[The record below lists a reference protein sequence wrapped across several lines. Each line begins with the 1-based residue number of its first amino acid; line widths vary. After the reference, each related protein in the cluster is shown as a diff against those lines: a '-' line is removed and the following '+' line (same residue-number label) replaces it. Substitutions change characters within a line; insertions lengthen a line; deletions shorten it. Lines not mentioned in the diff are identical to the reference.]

1 MSFVYPFLAFLFIP
15 LYLLYRSDTLVQSNK
30 KRKLLYLSLLF
41 AILALMRPVIQNRPT
56 EQKVDA
62 SEYIVALD
70 ASFSMQADDIKPNRF
85 EAAKASAK
93 ELMQQK
99 NKDRFTLFVFTS
111 NALLISPPTTD
122 TQISLMALDAI
133 EPKNILSKSTSLKE
147 LFQTVAKLSF
157 EEKNLIIYTDGGEE
171 YNLQVLTQLCKENTI
186 HPYIIATASSKGAL
200 LKKGN
205 KTLVDENDNIVISRI
220 NPILKPLADACQ
232 GEYFEITQSALASK
246 LSSAI
251 KQQKEDKK
259 LSISIHSYKELF
271 YFPLLI
277 SLFLF
282 IAAVTKIQNVLP
294 LLLFATP
301 FTAQTTHADS
311 LFDFYHI
318 KEAKRA
324 YKNKDYPV
332 AYAHFQKLS
341 PSPQSAYNKALSLYQ
356 LHKYRKAAEVLASIR
371 TKDATLKQ
379 NIFYTLGICATKLKK
394 YDKAKIYYQKALA
407 LGYDKASY
415 ENLLELYRKR
425 LVEKKEIYDS
435 LKKAKVNQKSGAGS
449 KKKSNKSSKKK
460 SSSNNASSSKASA
473 GTKKAQQQYQKKDAK
488 ITKSQ
493 QKYKFSYKAYELI
506 NKGYTNEKHPW

>member
-15 LYLLYRSDTLVQSNK
+15 LYLLYRSDTLIKNNK

-41 AILALMRPVIQNRPT
+41 AILALMRPVIENRPT
-56 EQKVDA
+56 QQQVDA

-93 ELMQQK
+93 ELMQHN
-99 NKDRFTLFVFTS
+99 NKDRFTLFIFTS

-133 EPKNILSKSTSLKE
+133 EPQNILSKSTSLKE
-147 LFQTVAKLSF
+147 LFKTVAKLSF
-157 EEKNLIIYTDGGEE
+157 EEKNLILYTDGGEE
-171 YNLQVLTQLCKENTI
+171 YDLEELTQLCKENTI

-200 LKKGN
+200 LKKDN

-232 GEYFEITQSALASK
+232 GEYFEITQSALATK

-251 KQQKEDKK
+251 KQQKKDKK
-259 LSISIHSYKELF
+259 LSIMIHSYKELF
-271 YFPLLI
+271 YFPLLL
-277 SLFLF
+277 SLLLF

-294 LLLFATP
+294 LLLFVSP
-301 FTAQTTHADS
+301 FVSQTSHADS

-318 KEAKRA
+318 QEAKKA
-324 YKNKDYPV
+324 YKSKNYPL
-332 AYAHFQKLS
+332 AYTHFQKLS
-341 PSPQSAYNKALSLYQ
+341 PSPQSAYNKALTLCKLQ
-356 LHKYRKAAEVLASIR
+356 KYRKAAELLASIR
-371 TKDATLKQ
+371 TKDAKLKQ

-415 ENLLELYRKR
+415 ENLLELYRYK
-425 LVEKKEIYDS
+425 LVEKKEMYDS
-435 LKKAKVNQKSGAGS
+435 LKKTKVNQKSGAGS

-460 SSSNNASSSKASA
+460 SSANASSSKASS

-488 ITKSQ
+488 TTKAQQ